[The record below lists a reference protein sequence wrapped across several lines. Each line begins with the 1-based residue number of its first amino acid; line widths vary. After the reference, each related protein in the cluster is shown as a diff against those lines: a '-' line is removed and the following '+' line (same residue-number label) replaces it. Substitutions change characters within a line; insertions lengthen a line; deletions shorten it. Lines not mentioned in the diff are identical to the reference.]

1 VAGPKALGSGQ
12 PFTFS
17 LDVRKVGQWEE
28 ARDRVGPRSIMRIKR
43 AARLAMRRQA
53 QFARRMIVQGITRQA
68 PGGDKF
74 KPLSPTT
81 LAIRQLRGFRGKKAL
96 IVRADLRNS
105 VTVKTT
111 PEGAFIGILKGARSR
126 DGSRLVNV
134 GLVHEEG
141 RTFIM
146 RVTPKMLA
154 LLHKA
159 FREAG
164 IDGGGGGGMKG
175 STASGSIL
183 IIKIPARPFI
193 KPVFDKYFA
202 DSKKTS
208 FRVLLEMAR
217 ILKGDYG
224 YPGG

>member
-1 VAGPKALGSGQ
+1 MAAPKSLGSGQ
-12 PFTFS
+12 PFGFS
-17 LDVRKVGQWEE
+17 LDIRKVGQWEE
-28 ARDRVGPRSIMRIKR
+28 ARARVGPRSILRVRR
-43 AARLAMRRQA
+43 AAKLAMRRQA
-53 QFARRMIVQGITRQA
+53 QFARRMIVQGIRKQA
-68 PGGDKF
+68 PGGKKF

-81 LAIRQLRGFRGKKAL
+81 LAMRKLRGFRGKKAL
-96 IVRADLRNS
+96 IVRADLRNAI
-105 VTVKTT
+105 TVKESST
-111 PEGAFIGILKGARSR
+111 GAFVGILKGSRSS

-159 FREAG
+159 FRE
-164 IDGGGGGGMKG
+164 GGVSGSSSARG

-193 KPVFDKYFA
+193 SPVFEKHFSDA
-202 DSKKTS
+202 KKTR

-224 YPGG
+224 FPGPG